1 MCETHNIKFEI
12 KQIAPGFDESANL
25 MRGYGYHFF
34 VLIEL
39 DDKEYLI
46 DIAYKQFFDSSYCPL
61 EIMGLYEHSGP
72 WLGIYMVM
80 DDKRKEMA
88 EKLLSDGWIE
98 YTSDNI
104 KDYYDGFALSYRNA
118 LYYENLGYIDF
129 STPYTADD
137 YKKFMDGN
145 DSQLNHEGYDNLGI
159 QRVIIKN
166 PKIEFKT
173 DRKLLKG

>member
-1 MCETHNIKFEI
+1 MTVE
-12 KQIAPGFDESANL
+12 Q
-25 MRGYGYHFF
+25 YQ
-34 VLIEL
+34 EL
-39 DDKEYLI
+39 YSFSVTEVISKSF
-46 DIAYKQFFDSSYCPL
+46 KNFQ
-61 EIMGLYEHSGP
+61 
-72 WLGIYMVM
+72 
-80 DDKRKEMA
+80 
-88 EKLLSDGWIE
+88 
-98 YTSDNI
+98 SDNI

-159 QRVIIKN
+159 QRIIIKN